1 MFLLQKR
8 RKAALSWSLFDSD
21 MVRLSRPACETERLR
36 LSERRE
42 EARSVAARLS
52 LKVALMIKFVIY
64 SPKHNGYCFYG
75 THFD

>member
-52 LKVALMIKFVIY
+52 LKVALTIKFVIY
-64 SPKHNGYCFYG
+64 SPMHNRFCFYG